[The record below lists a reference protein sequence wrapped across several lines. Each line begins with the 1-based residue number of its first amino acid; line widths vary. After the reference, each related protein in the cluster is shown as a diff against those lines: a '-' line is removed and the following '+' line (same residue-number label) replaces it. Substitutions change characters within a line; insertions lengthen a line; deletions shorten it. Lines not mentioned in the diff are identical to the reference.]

1 MLRGK
6 FLKYIFLSTSLLIL
20 KTNLHTIKFGY
31 IVNRDKLKSEA
42 KTSKKIEDLEK
53 KAHVSLTKDTT
64 RLTNSNET
72 IKVDKKVSCLFTK
85 MSYVMN
91 FNERQ
96 FQFPDLVLL
105 LNLVISVVISL
116 RQCTDMTEVKYENT
130 QA

>member
-42 KTSKKIEDLEK
+42 KISEKIEDLEK

-85 MSYVMN
+85 MSYVMT

-116 RQCTDMTEVKYENT
+116 RQCTDMTEVK
-130 QA
+130 